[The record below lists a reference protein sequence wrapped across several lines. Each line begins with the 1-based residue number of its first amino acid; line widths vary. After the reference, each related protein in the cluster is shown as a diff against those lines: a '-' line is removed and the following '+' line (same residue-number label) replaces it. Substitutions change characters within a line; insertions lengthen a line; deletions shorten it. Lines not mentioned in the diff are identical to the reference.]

1 MGSKRCSAVNM
12 VTVDNKSGRML
23 GIRRPQKTRKENV
36 MKNLTKAALFL
47 SLLIVAACGS
57 TSQKV
62 GDYELSNDASGLVA
76 DDSIAPALLFV
87 RPNAPDLSTFDRFIV
102 DPVSVRYDDPSVEK
116 LSDSDLA
123 RMQNYFRDQV
133 TSELR
138 AAGKEVTTEPGE
150 NTMRISFTLSGIK
163 APSAV
168 PNAAGVLVAT
178 SFSVGEVTIEAA
190 FSDAELDEINAIVV
204 DRSRGARFMNATP
217 WSTWAEVESSCDYWA
232 RGIGTAVKP

>member
-1 MGSKRCSAVNM
+1 M
-12 VTVDNKSGRML
+12 KS
-23 GIRRPQKTRKENV
+23 
-36 MKNLTKAALFL
+36 LTKAALLL
-47 SLLIVAACGS
+47 SLLAVAACGS
-57 TSQKV
+57 KSQKV
-62 GDYELSNDASGLVA
+62 GDYVLSNDASGLVA

-102 DPVSVRYDDPSVEK
+102 DPVSVRYDDPSVER
-116 LSDSDLA
+116 LSANDLA

-133 TSELR
+133 TSEIR
-138 AAGKEVTTEPGE
+138 AAGKEIATEPGE
-150 NTMRISFTLSGIK
+150 NTMRISFILSGIK

-190 FSDAELDEINAIVV
+190 FTDAETDEIKALVV

-217 WSTWAEVESSCDYWA
+217 WSTWADVENSFDYWA
-232 RGIGTAVKP
+232 EGIGNAVRP